1 MIKIE
6 ISKEEKKKAIKD
18 IREYFL
24 KERNEEIGDLAA
36 EIIFAFITEKIGPYF
51 YNKAIID
58 VQKYMNE
65 KVDDLFSLMR

>member
-1 MIKIE
+1 MKIE

-24 KERNEEIGDLAA
+24 KERNEELGELAG
-36 EIIFAFITEKIGPYF
+36 ELVFDFISEKLGPYF
-51 YNKAIID
+51 YNKAVID

-65 KVDDLFSLMR
+65 KVDDLFSFMK